1 MARDPLATLIRVRK
15 LACDESQRKLVEVL
29 AFEDKAEQASHRLE
43 LAIAQETE
51 AATDVQ
57 GTDAMVEAFAA
68 WLPEARRQLGV
79 ARQVLLDRQAETM
92 RRRAELTACKTAL
105 ETVET
110 LQKQRKDEAR
120 RVIDLVY
127 ARDLEDRPVD
137 QDNLNINAPD

>member
-92 RRRAELTACKTAL
+92 RQRAELTACKTAL

-127 ARDLEDRPVD
+127 ARDLEDRPVN
-137 QDNLNINAPD
+137 QEEFNINAPD

>member
-51 AATDVQ
+51 AATDIH

-68 WLPEARRQLGV
+68 WLPEARRQLAA

-92 RRRAELTACKTAL
+92 RRRAELTACKIAL

-110 LQKQRKDEAR
+110 LQKQRKDEVR

-127 ARDLEDRPVD
+127 ARELEDRPVN
-137 QDNLNINAPD
+137 QDNSNINAPD

>member
-1 MARDPLATLIRVRK
+1 MARDPLATLIKVRQ
-15 LACDESQRKLVEVL
+15 LACDESQGKLVETL
-29 AFEDKAEQASHRLE
+29 AFEDKARQACHRLE
-43 LAIAQETE
+43 LSVAQETE
-51 AATDVQ
+51 AATDIH

-68 WLPEARRQLGV
+68 WLPEARRQLEA

-120 RVIDLVY
+120 RVIDMVY
-127 ARDLEDRPVD
+127 ARDLEDRPFKSE
-137 QDNLNINAPD
+137 NLDINAPD